1 MKSHKGRLI
10 TFTSVLFIGS
20 VLFLSAAMAPVLF
33 EALNT
38 GFQTAENPLTK
49 AFMAGFFPLFLF
61 LVLGSAAANTELSA
75 RKKRRRRAR

>member
-1 MKSHKGRLI
+1 
-10 TFTSVLFIGS
+10 
-20 VLFLSAAMAPVLF
+20 MAPVLF